1 MNQELVEKYPKLQGL
16 TNENINKS
24 IECHEKLIQEM
35 FKLYSDDFEKR
46 YIKRILGKNWK
57 IESFIDGEFVVKDDK
72 NTELKIEYDND
83 GNLSIDTLNLF
94 GFSPIFFSDGFFIDE
109 LKTIITLYE
118 NRFDIQEFI
127 CKFIEAIEPM
137 YESVRI
143 LKMALN

>member
-1 MNQELVEKYPKLQGL
+1 MNQELVEKYPKLQGM
-16 TNENINKS
+16 TNESLNKS
-24 IECHEKLIQEM
+24 IELQESFIQETM
-35 FKLYSDDFEKR
+35 KLCSDDFEKR
-46 YIKRILGKNWK
+46 YIKRILGKNWS
-57 IESFIDGEFVVKDDK
+57 IESFIDGEFVIKDGK
-72 NTELKIEYDND
+72 NTELKVEYDND

-109 LKTIITLYE
+109 LKTIIILYE

-127 CKFIEAIEPM
+127 CKFIETIEPM

>member
-1 MNQELVEKYPKLQGL
+1 M
-16 TNENINKS
+16 TNESINKS
-24 IECHEKLIQEM
+24 IEYQESLIQEM
-35 FKLYSDDFEKR
+35 IELYSNDFEKR

-83 GNLSIDTLNLF
+83 GNLSVDTLNLF
-94 GFSPIFFSDGFFIDE
+94 GFSSVFFSDGFFIDE
-109 LKTIITLYE
+109 LKTIIKLYE